1 VREQRLKRKLSYKQ
15 QATRFTEGGGIR
27 EATHTGSEAVASNE
41 AKGMSYQEEKAMKR
55 IINRVRKAQEER
67 GITGLET
74 AIVLIAF
81 VVVAA
86 VFAFVVLSTGL
97 FSSERSKETVYAG
110 LSKTR
115 GSMELTGGVIA
126 SSNTT
131 KLTALTF
138 DLTLAAG
145 GDQVNLNPAD
155 TTNRTVISYQ
165 DTSNKIASVT
175 YTVTVITG
183 NADNLLEQGEMF
195 EVNIDLGQASMTSAV
210 NLTANKTFTLEIKP
224 PSGSF
229 MVIQRTTPASINQSV
244 INLN

>member
-1 VREQRLKRKLSYKQ
+1 
-15 QATRFTEGGGIR
+15 
-27 EATHTGSEAVASNE
+27 
-41 AKGMSYQEEKAMKR
+41 MKR
-55 IINRVRKAQEER
+55 MKDFANRVRGEH

-126 SSNTT
+126 KTDGVKLSNI
-131 KLTALTF
+131 TF

-145 GDQVNLNPAD
+145 GDPVNLNPTD
-155 TTNRTVISYQ
+155 TTNRTVISYN
-165 DTSNKIASVT
+165 DANNTVNDVVYTTS
-175 YTVTVITG
+175 VITG
-183 NADNLLEQGEMF
+183 TPSSLLLSQGQLFEIGIDLTQTALSAVTIGPNDTFTF
-195 EVNIDLGQASMTSAV
+195 EV
-210 NLTANKTFTLEIKP
+210 KP
-224 PSGSF
+224 PQGSY
-229 MVIQRTTPASINQSV
+229 MVIQRTTPASVVQSV
-244 INLN
+244 IDLN

>member
-1 VREQRLKRKLSYKQ
+1 
-15 QATRFTEGGGIR
+15 
-27 EATHTGSEAVASNE
+27 
-41 AKGMSYQEEKAMKR
+41 MKR
-55 IINRVRKAQEER
+55 IMDFVRKGREER

-97 FSSERSKETVYAG
+97 FSSERGKETVYAG
-110 LSKTR
+110 LAKTR

-155 TTNRTVISYQ
+155 TTNRTVISDQ
-165 DTSNKIASVT
+165 DSEPKIHSAD
-175 YTVTVITG
+175 YTVTVVTG
-183 NADNLLEQGEMF
+183 NTDNLLEQGELF
-195 EVNIDLGQASMTSAV
+195 EVNIDLAQTKFAAV
-210 NLTANKTFTLEIKP
+210 SIGTNKTFTLEVKP
-224 PSGSF
+224 PSGSY
-229 MVIQRTTPASINQSV
+229 MVIQRSTPAAISQSIL
-244 INLN
+244 NLN

>member
-1 VREQRLKRKLSYKQ
+1 
-15 QATRFTEGGGIR
+15 
-27 EATHTGSEAVASNE
+27 
-41 AKGMSYQEEKAMKR
+41 MKR
-55 IINRVRKAQEER
+55 MKDFANKVRGEH

-97 FSSERSKETVYAG
+97 FSSERGKETVYAG
-110 LSKTR
+110 LAKTR

-131 KLTALTF
+131 KLTAITF

-145 GDQVNLNPAD
+145 GDQVNLNPTD

-165 DTSNKIASVT
+165 DNDNKVNDVV
-175 YTVTVITG
+175 YTTTVITG
-183 NADNLLEQGEMF
+183 GAGDLLEQGELF
-195 EVNIDLGQASMTSAV
+195 EINIDLTQTALTAV
-210 NLTANKTFTLEIKP
+210 NLTTNQTFTFEVKP
-224 PSGSF
+224 PSGSYL
-229 MVIQRTTPASINQSV
+229 VIQRTTPASIAQSV

>member
-1 VREQRLKRKLSYKQ
+1 
-15 QATRFTEGGGIR
+15 
-27 EATHTGSEAVASNE
+27 
-41 AKGMSYQEEKAMKR
+41 MKR
-55 IINRVRKAQEER
+55 MKDFANKVRGEH

-97 FSSERSKETVYAG
+97 FSSERGKETVYAG
-110 LSKTR
+110 LAKTR

-126 SSNTT
+126 DSNTT
-131 KLTALTF
+131 KLTGITF

-145 GDQVNLNPAD
+145 GDQVNLNPTD

-165 DTSNKIASVT
+165 DSSNRVNDVV
-175 YTVTVITG
+175 YTTTVITG
-183 NADNLLEQGEMF
+183 NAGDLLEQGELF
-195 EVNIDLGQASMTSAV
+195 EINIDLTQAALAAV
-210 NLTANKTFTLEIKP
+210 SLGTNTTFTFEVKP
-224 PSGSF
+224 PSGSYL
-229 MVIQRTTPASINQSV
+229 VIQRTTPASIAQSV